1 MRAIQLKCYYTGK
14 PAPEADRVHIQA
26 NIDRLE
32 AQLAQETRET
42 QRSSLQ
48 HSIGCLKGFYRMPRG

>member
-1 MRAIQLKCYYTGK
+1 MRAVQLKCYFTQA
-14 PAPEADRVHIQA
+14 PAPEADRVRIQA

-32 AQLAQETRET
+32 AQLAQETRPT

-48 HSIGCLKGFYRMPRG
+48 HSIGCLKGLYRMPRG